1 MARDRCVYG
10 SYMGRAVGVNIS
22 SDASAPNDAFQ
33 YVLRVYNRFYRNI
46 LARVDIN
53 TRTGGPTLA
62 GSLLRAFAFLLL
74 LLLSSFFSASLLELV
89 RERLVTIGDNVR
101 HSVCTVSFSRSP
113 LQFLSHWKWTY

>member
-1 MARDRCVYG
+1 MDRCVYG

-53 TRTGGPTLA
+53 TRTGGGPTLV
-62 GSLLRAFAFLLL
+62 GSFRAFASSPSFAFLL
-74 LLLSSFFSASLLELV
+74 SS
-89 RERLVTIGDNVR
+89 R
-101 HSVCTVSFSRSP
+101 
-113 LQFLSHWKWTY
+113 

>member
-1 MARDRCVYG
+1 MARDWCVYG

-74 LLLSSFFSASLLELV
+74 LLLSSFVFLLGEF
-89 RERLVTIGDNVR
+89 T
-101 HSVCTVSFSRSP
+101 
-113 LQFLSHWKWTY
+113 

>member
-1 MARDRCVYG
+1 MCVWSADVDRCVYG

-53 TRTGGPTLA
+53 TRTGGGPTLA
-62 GSLLRAFAFLLL
+62 GSFRAFASSPSFAFLL
-74 LLLSSFFSASLLELV
+74 SS
-89 RERLVTIGDNVR
+89 R
-101 HSVCTVSFSRSP
+101 
-113 LQFLSHWKWTY
+113 

>member
-53 TRTGGPTLA
+53 TRTGGPTL
-62 GSLLRAFAFLLL
+62 GGR
-74 LLLSSFFSASLLELV
+74 LSSSLRFFFFFFFLGETRLV
-89 RERLVTIGDNVR
+89 YLNLFERLTIGDR
-101 HSVCTVSFSRSP
+101 LTVYRSSFSRSP
-113 LQFLSHWKWTY
+113 NSFVKKSINFSFLL